1 MGPENDEAMPLPN
14 QFFAA
19 VSGVLY
25 GRTFMASTT
34 SLMCLG
40 PEETQAEDVIFVA
53 MGADVPFVLCPQEDG
68 NFKLVENAMFMA
80 SWMVSFLEARQ
91 IRPCK
96 KYRLFEQD
104 EFLKSVSKGRQ
115 PPRSQCCLRYHN

>member
-1 MGPENDEAMPLPN
+1 MGPENDEVMPLPN
-14 QFFAA
+14 QFFVA

-25 GRTFMASTT
+25 GRTFMASTI

-68 NFKLVENAMFMA
+68 NFKLVGECYVHSIMDGELFR
-80 SWMVSFLEARQ
+80 SEANPTMQEVQ
-91 IRPCK
+91 I
-96 KYRLFEQD
+96 
-104 EFLKSVSKGRQ
+104 V
-115 PPRSQCCLRYHN
+115 